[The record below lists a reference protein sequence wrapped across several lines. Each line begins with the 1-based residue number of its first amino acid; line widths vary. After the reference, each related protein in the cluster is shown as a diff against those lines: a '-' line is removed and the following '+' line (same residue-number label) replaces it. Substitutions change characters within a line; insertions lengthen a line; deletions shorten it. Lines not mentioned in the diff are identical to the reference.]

1 MSSANRSRKFES
13 GWDVIYYIV
22 HLILVLF
29 FLKLIGLIFLVSYKA
44 SDFLG
49 TALGREAT
57 SGRDEA
63 VSWADGP

>member
-22 HLILVLF
+22 HLVLVLF
-29 FLKLIGLIFLVSYKA
+29 FQVNRPHFLVSYKA

-49 TALGREAT
+49 TALCNC
-57 SGRDEA
+57 
-63 VSWADGP
+63 VKF